1 MSIDFY
7 EVPTNCN
14 SYNTVI
20 LIVNRFRKR
29 PISLPY
35 KKTINA
41 KGAARLYINFPYW
54 IYRLL
59 DTIVSNCSLQFILAF

>member
-7 EVPTNCN
+7 KVLTDCN

-20 LIVNRFRKR
+20 LIINCFGKR

-41 KGAARLYINFPYW
+41 KGAARLYINFPYR
-54 IYRLL
+54 IYRLP
-59 DTIVSNCSLQFILAF
+59 DTIVLDCGL